1 MEGENIE
8 TETVQEIPVETVQEP
23 VRVKK
28 LKSPAQ
34 QAVFEKAQQKLRER
48 HDKMRLEKEQRQ
60 AQEKLQKI
68 EKQNAELVKKKEEL
82 VKKLPQPKDDLASMV
97 SNLVRKEMETMM
109 KASVSEV
116 KAHANVR
123 QSSEEQPVVKQMSAR
138 EANRKMMEAMI
149 RGF

>member
-48 HDKMRLEKEQRQ
+48 HDKMRLEKEQKQ

-82 VKKLPQPKDDLASMV
+82 VKKLPQPKDDLASLV

-116 KAHANVR
+116 KAPTR
-123 QSSEEQPVVKQMSAR
+123 QLPEEQPVVKQMSAR